1 MGTVAEMIK
10 KIRQLEAGEDSEP
23 STATEDP
30 PPRRKPG
37 VGKASKKKNQ
47 ITTCVVCWPEEEN
60 KLSLI
65 SAKKIISPSQDDFA
79 PDSFC
84 KVKGF
89 ESHLCRMVA
98 VGTEAEMKKR
108 IRELEAGDDAE
119 EASSPP
125 KKKPRVEKAPKGR
138 KLLGKENRKRTP
150 SQAKKEGKKGSII
163 LVAATQAGN
172 NTSATPTKSTALSTL
187 LQEITNTT
195 TAAPSAP
202 CQENTNTTSAAPFQE
217 NTNTTSASTLQE
229 NTNTTSTTPSA
240 PLQENTNTT
249 LAAPFAPLLEN
260 TSTAAPTAPLQE
272 NTDTSVTPAA
282 PSEVLFDDPYDQYFS
297 DEEEMGSVYENHNAE
312 DDQGE
317 SNDH

>member
-1 MGTVAEMIK
+1 
-10 KIRQLEAGEDSEP
+10 
-23 STATEDP
+23 
-30 PPRRKPG
+30 
-37 VGKASKKKNQ
+37 
-47 ITTCVVCWPEEEN
+47 
-60 KLSLI
+60 
-65 SAKKIISPSQDDFA
+65 
-79 PDSFC
+79 
-84 KVKGF
+84 
-89 ESHLCRMVA
+89 MVA
-98 VGTEAEMKKR
+98 VGTEAEMKKK

-125 KKKPRVEKAPKGR
+125 KEKPRVEKAPKGR
-138 KLLGKENRKRTP
+138 KLLGKESRKRTP
-150 SQAKKEGKKGSII
+150 SQARKEGNKGSII

-195 TAAPSAP
+195 TAALSASR
-202 CQENTNTTSAAPFQE
+202 QENTNTTSAAPFQE

-249 LAAPFAPLLEN
+249 LAAPFQENTNTTSAAPFAPLLEN

-272 NTDTSVTPAA
+272 NTNTSVTPAA
-282 PSEVLFDDPYDQYFS
+282 PSEVLFDDPYDQHFS
-297 DEEEMGSVYENHNAE
+297 DEEMGSVYENHSAE